1 MRNLDGFTGLELLE
15 KFKKSNNELWQVQHC
30 WIYVSSRDDVNF
42 LQWAFMQD
50 RAEQGG
56 AAYVKQQV
64 TSDITKPC
72 DKWTQFFYDPTV
84 EACSLAFGN
93 MLRA

>member
-1 MRNLDGFTGLELLE
+1 MRVRNLDGYTGLELLE
-15 KFKKSNNELWQVQHC
+15 KFKKSNNELWQVRRFRC
-30 WIYVSSRDDVNF
+30 SLNYYVNIVF

-64 TSDITKPC
+64 QIS
-72 DKWTQFFYDPTV
+72 V
-84 EACSLAFGN
+84 EL
-93 MLRA
+93 

>member
-1 MRNLDGFTGLELLE
+1 MISFLHFII
-15 KFKKSNNELWQVQHC
+15 V
-30 WIYVSSRDDVNF
+30 F

-64 TSDITKPC
+64 
-72 DKWTQFFYDPTV
+72 QF
-84 EACSLAFGN
+84 EAQP
-93 MLRA
+93 